1 MNNIVTPTGEYIK
14 TVFVKPFETDDTHAQ
29 GIDRVWKLIGSR
41 NNKDPKKWKAINAV
55 DEFRCIQTGE
65 YLEAVREQIY
75 NLAEL
80 GKIK

>member
-1 MNNIVTPTGEYIK
+1 MPNSIVTATGEYLK
-14 TVFVKPFETDDTHAQ
+14 TVFTN
-29 GIDRVWKLIGSR
+29 IDSLKVWKLIGSR
-41 NNKDPKKWKAINAV
+41 NNKDPKKWKAIYTV